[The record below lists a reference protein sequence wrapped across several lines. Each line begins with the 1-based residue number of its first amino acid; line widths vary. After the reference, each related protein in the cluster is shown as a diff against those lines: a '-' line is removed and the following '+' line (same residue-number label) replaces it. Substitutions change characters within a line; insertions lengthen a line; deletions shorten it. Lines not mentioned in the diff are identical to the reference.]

1 MTTTFILNLLSGIP
15 IGFLMSF
22 ALGPVF
28 FSLINSSLT
37 KGFWSSFLI
46 ATGVILA
53 DILLIAAVFSGVQL
67 FMPSGD
73 DHVKFY
79 VTLVGG
85 IMLLVMG
92 VTNFFKKNKK
102 ASDEK
107 SNNVNKILL
116 LILNGFFLN
125 ILNPANFFAWLVLSA
140 NISQSGNFSFQGQLA
155 VYIGCL
161 IGIYA
166 TEIAIAYFA
175 SLLKKYLNEKR
186 MNMINYV
193 TGAIFIA
200 CGLYLLYQL
209 CNYTEVKVIFGLE
222 KITVID
228 FQYIMK

>member
-1 MTTTFILNLLSGIP
+1 MTTNFILNVISGIP

-28 FSLINSSLT
+28 FSLINYSLIR
-37 KGFWSSFLI
+37 GFWSSFAI

-53 DILLIAAVFSGVQL
+53 DVLLIVAVFSGVQL
-67 FMPSGD
+67 FMPSDD

-85 IMLLVMG
+85 LMLIGMGVSNFLKKSIDNGDKTENKVNKVLLLV
-92 VTNFFKKNKK
+92 
-102 ASDEK
+102 
-107 SNNVNKILL
+107 
-116 LILNGFFLN
+116 LNGFFLN
-125 ILNPANFFAWLVLSA
+125 ILNPANFFAWLMLSA

-166 TEIAIAYFA
+166 TEIAISYFA
-175 SLLKKYLNEKR
+175 SLLKKHLNTYR
-186 MNMINYV
+186 MKMINYT

-209 CNYTEVKVIFGLE
+209 CN
-222 KITVID
+222 
-228 FQYIMK
+228 